1 MDIFEFRNSV
11 IQDYSNFARS
21 FTRVHA
27 DDLKEYL
34 NTTYDQ
40 QYFWRVPLIKLNPR
54 FEYVRTIEKR
64 VQDDVSASSRHTDF
78 CMKAMPGKRFCSAN
92 RSMMSSSV

>member
-1 MDIFEFRNSV
+1 MDIFEFRNRV

-21 FTRVHA
+21 FTRVDA

-40 QYFWRVPLIKLNPR
+40 QYFWPAPLIQLNPR
-54 FEYVRTIEKR
+54 FEHGRTIEKS
-64 VQDDVSASSRHTDF
+64 VLDDVSASSSHTDF
-78 CMKAMPGKRFCSAN
+78 CTKALSGKAALGTV
-92 RSMMSSSV
+92 SSGRGA